1 MTTKK
6 TKSVAASAVKT
17 LHATRD
23 IKPLTRLLLAV
34 RAGGRCEFDGHNK
47 YLFRHS
53 LTLSEGNFS
62 QAAHIVA
69 FSSMGPRGRAK
80 KLPKGEINSV
90 DNLMLLCP
98 ECHKL
103 IDDHP
108 ERYSVSTLKSFKRR
122 HEKRIHELTA
132 MHPEH
137 TTTAVV
143 LKANIGTRTV
153 DISLP
158 QIQEAVAPRY
168 VDSQEPCMIDLTAL
182 TDTGKTNFYETA
194 AAAIDEKIAR
204 LYQNRVDGSRIAH
217 LSVFALAPIPL
228 LMHFGNRLTDKIPAD
243 LYQRHRSPET
253 WKWKKTGTPASF
265 VVRRKT
271 EGADSSKVA
280 LVLSLS
286 GTIHDASLNPHVTGE
301 FSVYEITL
309 DGAVPNPNFLRLRD
323 DLMAFENVYQHALRL
338 IAKNHHGLTEIHVF
352 PAVPA
357 PVAVACGR
365 AVLKKVDPLLI
376 IYDFDKAAGGFRPI
390 LRINEP

>member
-1 MTTKK
+1 MTVKK
-6 TKSVAASAVKT
+6 TKTAAASAVT
-17 LHATRD
+17 ALHATRD
-23 IKPLTRLLLAV
+23 IKSLTRLLLAV

-47 YLFRHS
+47 FLFRHS
-53 LTLSEGNFS
+53 LTLREGNFS

-69 FSSMGPRGRAK
+69 FSSKGPRGQAK
-80 KLPKGEINSV
+80 KLSKNEINNV
-90 DNLMLLCP
+90 DNLMLLCQ

-103 IDDHP
+103 IDDYP
-108 ERYSVSTLKSFKRR
+108 ERYSVSTLRAFKRR
-122 HEKRIHELTA
+122 HEKRIYELTA

-137 TTTAVV
+137 KTTAVV
-143 LKANIGTRTV
+143 LKANVGSRAV
-153 DISLP
+153 DISTA

-168 VDSQEPCMIDLTAL
+168 VDSQEPCVIDLTAL
-182 TDTGKTNFYETA
+182 PDTGKTGYYETA
-194 AAAIDEKIAR
+194 VDAINEKVGR
-204 LYQNRVDGSRIAH
+204 LYEDRVDGTSITH

-228 LMHFGNRLTDKIPAD
+228 LMHLGNRLTDKIPAD

-253 WKWKKTGTPASF
+253 WKWKKTGVPAKFS
-265 VVRRKT
+265 VQRKT
-271 EGADSSKVA
+271 DGTDVSKVA

-286 GTIHDASLNPHVTGE
+286 GTIHDELLGPYIASD

-323 DLMAFENVYQHALRL
+323 DLMAFESMYQHALRL
-338 IAKNHHGLTEIHVF
+338 IAKNHPGLAEIHVF

-376 IYDFDKAAGGFRPI
+376 VYDYDKAAGGFRPT